1 MIEWLEI
8 SAPGR
13 AGMVEVMDP
22 RQTRVRVVSRSVLLE
37 ALRRNQRAD
46 ARVNCRV
53 RDRSDERAHEER
65 ASVSHPH
72 GEASG
77 PGAWSLRTDAKKTQF
92 GGTCS
97 QSADVLVFAFVC
109 VSDDR
114 GEVAY
119 VSESVNEGAAALREK
134 TAHNSPDDLQ
144 RMERTELC

>member
-13 AGMVEVMDP
+13 AGMVEVLDP
-22 RQTRVRVVSRSVLLE
+22 RVRVVSRSVLLA

-97 QSADVLVFAFVC
+97 HSTDVLVFAFVC
-109 VSDDR
+109 VGDDR

-119 VSESVNEGAAALREK
+119 VDESANEDATCNLNRV
-134 TAHNSPDDLQ
+134 
-144 RMERTELC
+144 ERTELC